1 MIYKG
6 NLRKIKDQK
15 MARMF
20 CLFDQSNKVIGERII
35 KLLTAQH
42 KHARVRLACFED
54 KIFSKKNALLNIL
67 QKF

>member
-1 MIYKG
+1 
-6 NLRKIKDQK
+6 

-54 KIFSKKNALLNIL
+54 KIFSKNAFLNIL